1 MADIKIA
8 IINECT
14 VVSDADLQNAV
25 AALQIQVSRDFAPVW
40 KRDAQL
46 QFVPKGGTPD
56 PDAWQMIACDDS
68 TVPGALGYHEMTPT
82 GQPIGYAALR
92 TDIEGGYSWTTTLSH
107 ELLEMLVDP
116 WIDDVVIFD
125 NGDGTGVLYPKEVC
139 DACEADQYGY
149 TISVTGADGKNVDI
163 LVSDFVFPAY
173 WWQNPPAGAQFD
185 FQKQLSAPFQILSG
199 GYLGELPITEDP
211 NGWTQITADGKPD
224 RKANAAPLGSR
235 RERRTSKKFW
245 QVSIPKKK

>member
-1 MADIKIA
+1 MADVKIA
-8 IINECT
+8 IINETT
-14 VVSDADLQNAV
+14 VVSDPDLQNAV

-46 QFVPKGGTPD
+46 IFVPKGGTAPT
-56 PDAWQMIACDDS
+56 DAWQLIACDDS
-68 TVPGALGYHEMTPT
+68 NVAGALGYHEMTPD

-92 TDIEGGYSWTTTLSH
+92 TDIEAGESWTTTLSH

-116 WIDDVVIFD
+116 WIDDIVLYD

-149 TISVTGADGKNVDI
+149 KITVNGADGKPVDI
-163 LVSDFVFPAY
+163 LVSDFVYPAFFQ
-173 WWQNPPAGAQFD
+173 QNSASGSQYD
-185 FQKQLSAPFQILSG
+185 FQKQISAPFQVLSG

-211 NGWTQITADGKPD
+211 NGWNQITADHKPS
-224 RKANAAPLGSR
+224 RKGNAAPLGSR
-235 RERRTSKKFW
+235 RERRTSKKHW
-245 QVSIPKKK
+245 KKSRAR